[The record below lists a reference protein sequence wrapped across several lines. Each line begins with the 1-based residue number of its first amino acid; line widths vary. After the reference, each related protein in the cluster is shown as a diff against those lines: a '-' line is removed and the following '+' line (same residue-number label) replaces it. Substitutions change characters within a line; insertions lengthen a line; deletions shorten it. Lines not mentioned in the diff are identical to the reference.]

1 MLLAVSRLKLQNQND
16 TIMKKSFF
24 LITVIAGVITAVIAF
39 ALSSKGDILN
49 EGELRKAA
57 REFVK
62 VVDDNNAEALE
73 KILHPQL
80 IQYVQLG
87 EDLIPFKAVDFIQM
101 VADKK
106 IGGTPREVTFR
117 SSNIVRG
124 KTASVVMNA
133 VSHEYDFMY
142 QLSMVESEGQWLI
155 VGILV
160 DIQKV

>member
-1 MLLAVSRLKLQNQND
+1 
-16 TIMKKSFF
+16 MKKNLF
-24 LITVIAGVITAVIAF
+24 LITVVAGIITAIVAF
-39 ALSSKGDILN
+39 ALSAKGDIPN
-49 EGELRKAA
+49 EDELRKTA

-73 KILHPQL
+73 KMLHPQL

-87 EDLIPFKAVDFIQM
+87 EKLIPFKAADFIQM

-106 IGGTPREVTFR
+106 IGGTPREVTFK

-124 KTASVVMNA
+124 KTASVVVNA
-133 VSHEYDFMY
+133 VSHEYNFMY
-142 QLSMVESEGQWLI
+142 QLSMVESEGRWLI

>member
-1 MLLAVSRLKLQNQND
+1 
-16 TIMKKSFF
+16 MKKNLF
-24 LITVIAGVITAVIAF
+24 LITVVAGIITAIVAF
-39 ALSSKGDILN
+39 ALSAKGDIPN
-49 EGELRKAA
+49 EDELRKTA

-73 KILHPQL
+73 KMLHPQL

-87 EDLIPFKAVDFIQM
+87 EKLISFKAADFIQM

-106 IGGTPREVTFR
+106 IGGTPREVTFK

-124 KTASVVMNA
+124 KTASVVVNA
-133 VSHEYDFMY
+133 VSHEYNFMY
-142 QLSMVESEGQWLI
+142 QLSMVESEGRWLI